1 VHIKKSYDKLLAVIL
16 IVFGILAMGGWILKA
31 PILTPLRISFVLM
44 AFYSAVCFVALGC
57 SLLLIDKK
65 SRACR
70 VAFWGGIVV
79 VLVICLLTLTDHI
92 LHNYIILE
100 QLFMHYSDD
109 SFLFKFPGRMT
120 FKTTICFL
128 IVLITMILLTFRQ
141 CLWVRGCIQIL
152 CMAIFITGLTGI
164 FNYFMDTKL
173 LEIWDSY
180 APMSA
185 HASIC
190 FILLSLAL
198 WFNWYK
204 KIYTDA
210 LPNELEE
217 RRLSTTS
224 ATILVVI
231 VLMEG
236 ISVFAVLQNAVVTSA
251 EEKLRS
257 MLETNANMLED
268 TLSQAIQ
275 KNKQFFNYSA
285 VKKLLQAHTSQREM
299 LKETIQELA
308 SIDTI
313 SFQIFDV
320 SGRLMLNM
328 GEKETKSDFRI
339 PLNHT
344 NFVGWAEKPYLETH
358 HEITVHGKVI
368 GYGVIQQHIN
378 YINKIINFDE
388 GLGSTG
394 EIRICA
400 AKDEEYMSCLPS
412 RNWPT
417 PEERIHR
424 IQNGRPLIMDYAL
437 KGKEGIIKTDDY
449 RKKFVI
455 AAYKM
460 IQPYRLGMLLKIDA
474 SEFFQVMEKK
484 LNQIL
489 VVLIILISVGV
500 LLLRYQWMP
509 ILKRV
514 FTADREVRESDK
526 RFRALFEYSSD
537 AYLLMDHMGVIDCNR
552 AALSLLHCGNKMS
565 LLSISLVDLSPE
577 FQPDGQSSIKK
588 YAEIEYRVQEKG
600 YHKFDWTFLK
610 FDETLITVEVTL
622 NSVILN
628 DHNVILVLWHDLTER
643 KKYEQELLASQ
654 DHLQAIMNASYHSI
668 IATDLKGII
677 TQINRT
683 AERMLGYSALEV
695 VNRESLMLFHQ
706 SKEIEEKAKK
716 CSDIHGRL
724 ILPNFEVF
732 TLALSGKADVIEGE
746 YTYVRKDKSEFPVL
760 LSVTPLRGINDELTG
775 YLGTAVDISEQKA
788 LEKLKNEFIST
799 VSHELRTPLTSI
811 RGALSLILNGVA
823 GTMSEQMKSL
833 IEIAQKN
840 CERLI
845 LLINDILDI
854 DKITSGQMRFNFQ
867 WFDIRDLVLQSIE
880 LNREYGQKY
889 QVQFIVQEPLP
900 SSQIFVDKDRF
911 IQVMTNLLSNAAKF
925 SSPNSIVDVVVTED
939 LKTVR
944 VAVID
949 YGMGIPDEFRG
960 RIFGKFAQADS
971 SDSRQKGGTGL
982 GLNISKTIIDHFGG
996 KIDFT
1001 SEVGKKTVF
1010 YFDLERSS
1018 DALISESSKQEVSR
1032 RKLLICEQDKEL
1044 ALTLREKFVE
1054 VNFDVDV
1061 AFNLWQAKE
1070 LLKQDRYKCCILD
1083 ASISDE
1089 TLHQFLKEIHE
1100 LHPQRH
1106 LPIIMISSQEKQ
1118 NNVLFDNYGGYIVD
1132 WISKPLDLA
1141 NLDTTVKY
1149 LCKMINRPVIL
1160 HVEDDRDISELI
1172 SVAMRRYATVIHVTT
1187 IANAKEELREKAID
1201 LVLLDISLPDGSAL
1215 KLLEEKTIPLSI
1227 PIIILSATEIP
1238 PKIKKKVAATLV
1250 KTKHSDVMIIETIK
1264 SILLKQES

>member
-1 VHIKKSYDKLLAVIL
+1 MHIKKSYDKLLAVIL
-16 IVFGILAMGGWILKA
+16 IVLGTLVMSGWILTI
-31 PILTPLRISFVLM
+31 PILTSLRISFAYM
-44 AFYSAVCFVALGC
+44 AFYSALCFAALGC
-57 SLLLIDKK
+57 GLLLIDKK
-65 SRACR
+65 SKVCR
-70 VAFWGGIVV
+70 LTFWGLMTIVF
-79 VLVICLLTLTDHI
+79 VICLLTLADYI
-92 LHNYIILE
+92 LHNCAVVD
-100 QLFMHYSDD
+100 QLFRHRLDD
-109 SFLFKFPGRMT
+109 SLFFKFRDPMT
-120 FKTTICFL
+120 FKTTVCFF
-128 IVLITMILLTFRQ
+128 IVLITMTLLTFRQ
-141 CLWVRGCIQIL
+141 YPWIQWGIQIL
-152 CMAIFITGLTGI
+152 CMFIFIIGLTGI
-164 FNYFMDTKL
+164 LNYFMDTKL
-173 LEIWDSY
+173 LEIWDHY

-190 FILLSLAL
+190 FILLSFAL

-204 KIYTDA
+204 KNYTDV

-224 ATILVVI
+224 TTILVVI
-231 VLMEG
+231 VLMGG
-236 ISVFAVLQNAVVTSA
+236 ISVFAVLQNAVVTA
-251 EEKLRS
+251 GEEKLKS

-268 TLSQAIQ
+268 TLLQAIQ
-275 KNKQFFNYSA
+275 KNESFFKYKI
-285 VKKLLQAHTSQREM
+285 VKKLLESPSSQHEI
-299 LKETIQELA
+299 LKESIQELA
-308 SIDTI
+308 SADTI
-313 SFQIFDV
+313 SFQIFDT
-320 SGRLMLNM
+320 SDRLILSM
-328 GEKETKSDFRI
+328 GEKEKKSDFRL
-339 PLNHT
+339 PLNNT
-344 NFVGWAEKPYLETH
+344 SFLGWGQKPYLETH
-358 HEITVHGKVI
+358 HEITSSGKII
-368 GYGVIQQHIN
+368 GYGIIQQNIN
-378 YINKIINFDE
+378 YINKIINFNK
-388 GLGSTG
+388 GLGRTG

-400 AKDEEYMSCLPS
+400 AKDEDYMSCLPS

-417 PEERIHR
+417 PGEKIHR

-437 KGKEGIIKTDDY
+437 KGQEGVIKTDDY

-460 IQPYRLGMLLKIDA
+460 IQPYHLGMIIKIDV
-474 SEFFQVMEKK
+474 SEFFQLMETK

-489 VVLIILISVGV
+489 IILILLINVGIV
-500 LLLRYQWMP
+500 LLRYQWMP
-509 ILKRV
+509 ILRRV
-514 FTADREVRESDK
+514 FTADKDIRESDK

-537 AYLLMDHMGVIDCNR
+537 AHLLMDHMGVIDCNR
-552 AALSLLHCGNKMS
+552 AALSLLHCGNKMN
-565 LLSISLVDLSPE
+565 LLSVSLVDLSPE

-588 YAEIEYRVQEKG
+588 YAEFEHQVKEKG
-600 YHKFDWTFLK
+600 YHKFDWTLLR
-610 FDETLITVEVTL
+610 FDKTLITVEVTL
-622 NSVILN
+622 NSIILN
-628 DHNVILVLWHDLTER
+628 DRNVMLVLWHDLTER

-677 TQINRT
+677 TQINRA

-706 SKEIEEKAKK
+706 LQEIEEKAKK
-716 CSDIHGRL
+716 CSDSYGRL

-732 TLALSGKADVIEGE
+732 TAALEREANVIEGE
-746 YTYVRKDKSEFPVL
+746 YTYVRKDKSEFPIL
-760 LSVTPLRGINDELTG
+760 LSVTPLKGIADELTG

-854 DKITSGQMRFNFQ
+854 DKITSGQMRYNFE
-867 WFDIRDLVLQSIE
+867 WLDIRDLVLQSIE

-889 QVQFIVQEPLP
+889 QVQFVVQEPLP
-900 SSQIFVDKDRF
+900 YLQVFVDKDRF

-925 SSPNSIVDVVVTED
+925 SPPGGTVDVVVTQD
-939 LKTVR
+939 VKTVR

-949 YGMGIPDEFRG
+949 YGTGIPDEFRS

-1018 DALISESSKQEVSR
+1018 DALISETRKQDVSK

-1044 ALTLREKFVE
+1044 ALALREKFIE
-1054 VNFDVDV
+1054 VNFDVDI
-1061 AFNLWQAKE
+1061 AFNLWQTKE
-1070 LLKQDRYKCCILD
+1070 LLKQDDYKCCILD
-1083 ASISDE
+1083 INISDE

-1106 LPIIMISSQEKQ
+1106 LPIIITSAQRKQ
-1118 NNVLFDNYGGYIVD
+1118 NDVLFDSYEGYIVD
-1132 WISKPLDLA
+1132 WISKPLDLST
-1141 NLDTTVKY
+1141 LDKSVKY
-1149 LCKMINRPVIL
+1149 LCKMINRPIIL
-1160 HVEDDRDISELI
+1160 HVEDDGDISELI

-1187 IANAKEELREKAID
+1187 IASAKEELRSKVID
-1201 LVLLDISLPDGSAL
+1201 MVLLDISLPDGSAVRL
-1215 KLLEEKTIPLSI
+1215 IEEKIIPSSV
-1227 PIIILSATEIP
+1227 PIIILSSTEIS

-1250 KTKHSDVMIIETIK
+1250 KTKHSDVMIIETIR
-1264 SILLKQES
+1264 SILLKQEQ

>member
-1 VHIKKSYDKLLAVIL
+1 MS
-16 IVFGILAMGGWILKA
+16 GWILGM
-31 PILTPLRISFVLM
+31 PILAPMRISFAYM
-44 AFYSAVCFVALGC
+44 AFYSAVCFIALGF
-57 SLLLIDKK
+57 SLFLIDKK
-65 SRACR
+65 NRACR
-70 VAFWGGIVV
+70 IAFWIGMTIV
-79 VLVICLLTLTDHI
+79 LIICLLTLANYI
-92 LHNYIILE
+92 LHDYIVFE
-100 QLFMHYSDD
+100 QLFMNRSEN

-128 IVLITMILLTFRQ
+128 IVLLTMILLTFQQR
-141 CLWVRGCIQIL
+141 LWVRGTIQIL
-152 CMAIFITGLTGI
+152 CMSIFIIGLTGI

-185 HASIC
+185 HASMC
-190 FILLSLAL
+190 FTLLSIAL
-198 WFNWYK
+198 WLNWYN

-224 ATILVVI
+224 TTILVVI
-231 VLMEG
+231 VLTGG

-251 EEKLRS
+251 EEKLKS
-257 MLETNANMLED
+257 MLEVNANMLED

-275 KNKQFFNYSA
+275 KNENFFRYNA
-285 VKKLLQAHTSQREM
+285 VKKLLQAHISQQGM
-299 LKETIQELA
+299 LKETIQELG
-308 SIDTI
+308 STDII
-313 SFQIFDV
+313 SFQVFDV
-320 SGRLMLNM
+320 SGHLVLDM
-328 GEKETKSDFRI
+328 GKKEAKSDFHI
-339 PLNHT
+339 SLNKT
-344 NFVGWAEKPYLETH
+344 SVLGWGKKLYLETQ
-358 HEITVHGKVI
+358 HEITSDGEII

-378 YINKIINFDE
+378 YINKIINFDK
-388 GLGSTG
+388 GLGRTG
-394 EIRICA
+394 EIRICVA
-400 AKDEEYMSCLPS
+400 NDKEYMSCLPS

-417 PEERIHR
+417 LGEKIHR
-424 IQNGRPLIMDYAL
+424 VQNGRPLIMDYAF
-437 KGKEGIIKTDDY
+437 KGKEGIIKTNDY

-460 IQPYRLGMLLKIDA
+460 IQPYHLGMLIKIDA

-489 VVLIILISVGV
+489 GILILLISIGV

-514 FTADREVRESDK
+514 FTADREIRESDK

-537 AYLLMDHMGVIDCNR
+537 AHLLMDHMGVIDCNR

-565 LLSISLVDLSPE
+565 LLSVSLVDLSPE
-577 FQPDGQSSIKK
+577 FQPDGQSSVKK
-588 YAEIEYRVQEKG
+588 YAEIEFQVQEKG
-600 YHKFDWTFLK
+600 YHKFDWTFLR

-668 IATDLKGII
+668 IATDLQGII
-677 TQINRT
+677 TQINRA

-706 SKEIEEKAKK
+706 PKEIEEKAKK
-716 CSDIHGRL
+716 CSDAHERL
-724 ILPNFEVF
+724 ISPNFEVF
-732 TLALSGKADVIEGE
+732 TVALDGEADVIEGE
-746 YTYVRKDKSEFPVL
+746 YTYIRKDKSEFPVL
-760 LSVTPLRGINDELTG
+760 LSVTPLRGIDDELTG

-823 GTMSEQMKSL
+823 GTMGEQMKSL

-889 QVQFIVQEPLP
+889 QVQFVVQEPLP
-900 SSQIFVDKDRF
+900 YSQVFVDKDRF

-925 SSPNSIVDVVVTED
+925 SQSGGTVDVVVTED
-939 LKTVR
+939 VKTVR
-944 VAVID
+944 VAVVD
-949 YGMGIPDEFRG
+949 YGMGIPDEFRN

-1001 SEVGKKTVF
+1001 SEMGEKTVF

-1018 DALISESSKQEVSR
+1018 DALISDSSKQDVSKQ
-1032 RKLLICEQDKEL
+1032 KLLICEQDKEL
-1044 ALTLREKFVE
+1044 ALALLEKFRE
-1054 VNFDVDV
+1054 VNLDVDV

-1070 LLKQDRYKCCILD
+1070 LLRQDKYKCCILD

-1106 LPIIMISSQEKQ
+1106 LPIIMISPQGKQ
-1118 NNVLFDNYGGYIVD
+1118 NDVLFDSYGGYIVD

-1141 NLDTTVKY
+1141 TLDTTVKY
-1149 LCKMINRPVIL
+1149 LYQMINRPVIL
-1160 HVEDDRDISELI
+1160 HIEDDRDISELI

-1187 IANAKEELREKAID
+1187 IASAKEELRAKAID
-1201 LVLLDISLPDGSAL
+1201 LVLLDISLPDGSGL
-1215 KLLEEKTIPLSI
+1215 KLIEEKMISASI
-1227 PIIILSATEIP
+1227 PVIILSATEIP

-1250 KTKHSDVMIIETIK
+1250 KTKHSDAMIIETIR
-1264 SILLKQES
+1264 SILLKQEN